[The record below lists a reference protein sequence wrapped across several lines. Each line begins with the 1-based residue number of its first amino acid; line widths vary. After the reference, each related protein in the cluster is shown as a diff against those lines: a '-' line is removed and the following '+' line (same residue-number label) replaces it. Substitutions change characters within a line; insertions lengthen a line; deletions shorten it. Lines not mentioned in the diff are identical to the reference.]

1 MTIETTTAGVLA
13 LIAIMTVVTLVTR
26 FGGVFAMS
34 FVRISPR
41 IESFINTM
49 ASSVLIA
56 IVVPMAFS
64 GDAGAVAGLSVTAR
78 YHAGPEETFASNRSW
93 DRRRRSGAILLLIGS
108 GWPRPV
114 SAPLRALRCRPS
126 GWSNAGPVRQY
137 PVI

>member
-13 LIAIMTVVTLVTR
+13 LIAIMTVVTLITR

-56 IVVPMAFS
+56 IVVPMAFA
-64 GDAGAVAGLSVTAR
+64 GDAGAVAALSVTAITMLAVRKPLPAIGAGIAAAGLVR
-78 YHAGPEETFASNRSW
+78 Y
-93 DRRRRSGAILLLIGS
+93 L
-108 GWPRPV
+108 V
-114 SAPLRALRCRPS
+114 
-126 GWSNAGPVRQY
+126 
-137 PVI
+137 